1 MDLLCTRRVDPVRQS
16 PRAEMYGYF
25 THGTVP
31 PFRPYSLPSSLLPTA
46 FAGCLPRP
54 NSVAGHPVTRLSP
67 RLWCRVGGGASGYPD
82 AGPGPPLKP
91 CMWFSRTRLSR
102 SLMLP
107 GCNRRYQLNKVYQ
120 PILTVELGLRQLSPT
135 AITPSL
141 ASV

>member
-67 RLWCRVGGGASGYPD
+67 RLWYYTTVRLLSELCSPFR
-82 AGPGPPLKP
+82 
-91 CMWFSRTRLSR
+91 SRLWVRLLQSHPETLTALLRSR
-102 SLMLP
+102 
-107 GCNRRYQLNKVYQ
+107 
-120 PILTVELGLRQLSPT
+120 
-135 AITPSL
+135 
-141 ASV
+141 